1 MEQREAFDTWLRQR
15 GQISLKTG
23 IRSQTEIHDLQRRQE
38 NGLYKYHRITTI
50 CVTPPTFVKSHGR
63 WRRYVAGSTSVLH

>member
-38 NGLYKYHRITTI
+38 NGLYYK
-50 CVTPPTFVKSHGR
+50 P
-63 WRRYVAGSTSVLH
+63 

>member
-15 GQISLKTG
+15 RQISLKTG

-38 NGLYKYHRITTI
+38 NGL
-50 CVTPPTFVKSHGR
+50 
-63 WRRYVAGSTSVLH
+63 